1 MKELNQALV
10 SSLQRD
16 NDRLKRSLFKLQLE
30 FRSMRLNRLRL
41 NKEQAKLNEQLL
53 SIRSSQTP

>member
-16 NDRLKRSLFKLQLE
+16 NDRLKRSLFKLRLE